1 MCYEIVKTPILMS
14 KNTYINQA
22 DAGGCRNA
30 PKKYYP
36 FSFGG
41 FLPAMLS
48 I

>member
-1 MCYEIVKTPILMS
+1 MRYEIVKTPILTS

-22 DAGGCRNA
+22 VAGGYRNA
-30 PKKYYP
+30 PEKFYP